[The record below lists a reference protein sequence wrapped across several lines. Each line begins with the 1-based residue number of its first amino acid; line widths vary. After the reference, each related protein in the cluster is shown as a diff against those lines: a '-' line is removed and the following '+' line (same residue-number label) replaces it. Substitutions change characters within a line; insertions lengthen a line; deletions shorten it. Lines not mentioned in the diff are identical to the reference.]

1 VGVRD
6 LGDTLVGRILFADE
20 RLRPTTAGSD
30 APTADRR
37 VQASVAAGLEHQA
50 VAYRQLGSSAQELA
64 ALEELTRRFA
74 SSTRPDVARAV
85 SFALYRQALR
95 LERLGDEP
103 EALLRYRAFCERVND
118 TDDRELRGWWVRAS
132 LRWAA
137 ILARS
142 GAPAEA
148 MSVLDDAVQ
157 QLAIVDADDTQ
168 GWAGLMLARADALHD
183 VQRSTESLV
192 VLDAIVER
200 LDRSGEPDARKLI
213 AHALIA
219 KAAILAVLGRVD
231 DVAPVMELLVEEF
244 AEPALE
250 ALDERINQLS
260 GSPDPFARLALAQA
274 LIVKAG
280 ILHDLGRDDEARATR
295 KQLVAEFKRDT
306 DPRLAALVAA
316 TRDML

>member
-1 VGVRD
+1 
-6 LGDTLVGRILFADE
+6 
-20 RLRPTTAGSD
+20 
-30 APTADRR
+30 
-37 VQASVAAGLEHQA
+37 
-50 VAYRQLGSSAQELA
+50 
-64 ALEELTRRFA
+64 
-74 SSTRPDVARAV
+74 
-85 SFALYRQALR
+85 
-95 LERLGDEP
+95 
-103 EALLRYRAFCERVND
+103 
-118 TDDRELRGWWVRAS
+118 
-132 LRWAA
+132 
-137 ILARS
+137 
-142 GAPAEA
+142 
-148 MSVLDDAVQ
+148 
-157 QLAIVDADDTQ
+157 
-168 GWAGLMLARADALHD
+168 
-183 VQRSTESLV
+183 
-192 VLDAIVER
+192 VER